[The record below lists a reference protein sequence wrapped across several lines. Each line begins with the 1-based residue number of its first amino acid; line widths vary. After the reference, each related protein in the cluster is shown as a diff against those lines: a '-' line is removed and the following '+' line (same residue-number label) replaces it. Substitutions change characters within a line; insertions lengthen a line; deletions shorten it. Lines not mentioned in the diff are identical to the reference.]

1 MNNIQHI
8 ITETIDNNTN
18 YISLNGN
25 GELVKVAKNPL
36 ELPGFMTKEQAFKV
50 VAALRKANPERKYR
64 VKAASQALRDYVTD
78 LIVNQLPEAP
88 MIADEVIDKA
98 VESWKPKV
106 EAKKAEEQP
115 AEAEMPVEATE
126 PEAPAEPEQV
136 ETPVEV
142 TEPEAEPV
150 AEVTEAPVEE
160 PKPEKKK
167 GKKQNK

>member
-1 MNNIQHI
+1 MNAQHI
-8 ITETIDNNTN
+8 ITETVNNVTN
-18 YISLNGN
+18 YISLNNEGQI
-25 GELVKVAKNPL
+25 VSVAKNPL

-50 VAALRKANPERKYR
+50 VAALRLANKETKYR

-115 AEAEMPVEATE
+115 AEAETPAEPEQVEAPEDTTE
-126 PEAPAEPEQV
+126 PEAPAE
-136 ETPVEV
+136 
-142 TEPEAEPV
+142 EA
-150 AEVTEAPVEE
+150 
-160 PKPEKKK
+160 KSEKKK
-167 GKKQNK
+167 GKKLNK